1 MCATRSKST
10 CLAVLLV
17 LVPLLLLAACAAEQP
32 AGTPTVQALGTSAIT
47 PISTPPLP
55 ALEILNRS
63 EQAYYVSLPLSK
75 VSSAV
80 LTLTANSGSDTAK
93 AQTTKYVTF
102 YQAPDKWRAEYGE
115 GVMIRDRNGSYD
127 INGGASMGSSFLMLL
142 FGTEFVGM
150 GECYK
155 MGRAVVAGTGKMSGQ
170 QAWVVRVPPTEEC
183 RQQQGLGDA
192 LIWVDQRTYID
203 LRVQIEATKEGVVE
217 AGELYTTQVE
227 YDVPLNPVL
236 FTKPTPTPTSVPT
249 PLPTAATIPLA
260 GLTAQKILQRSN
272 DVFDNNAIGHSNS
285 TEHPD
290 VPLLVDA
297 IAFLAL
303 TETIQ
308 SRAEGLAA
316 NQQAALTSG
325 THSFYYRAP
334 SQWRSEYNTG
344 ELIIANGNEVSYR
357 ERDGAV
363 TRAFIYSDDNDF
375 FSRFA
380 AQDMAYFFAA
390 PRNCYTDPA
399 LVGSDQVAGRAAWVI
414 EVTANGDSCTSNG
427 GRKYYSSKLW
437 VDQQTYLALKLEER
451 QQDGSLY
458 RSRTVNS
465 VEYNVVPTDGN
476 LFNVVEPSPTVTP
489 TPLPGAATSTPPD
502 RSPIQLL
509 YQAGSFFRWDTNT
522 KRPAN
527 PNISTLVMT
536 MTTKTT
542 RSPYMPARQ
551 GEVRHKVWYQ
561 APSYWRTETE
571 AEGQRT
577 IELNN
582 SARQGE
588 PNPYSASDL
597 ASYLTLASDSACYK
611 PLVVSSETTVLGR
624 QTWVLETTSN
634 KQCQLRDFYHPA
646 DKITLWIDQ
655 ATLITLKTEWRNDDG
670 NMVFQGE
677 VEGIELNVPLD
688 SSIFTTK

>member
-1 MCATRSKST
+1 
-10 CLAVLLV
+10 
-17 LVPLLLLAACAAEQP
+17 
-32 AGTPTVQALGTSAIT
+32 
-47 PISTPPLP
+47 
-55 ALEILNRS
+55 
-63 EQAYYVSLPLSK
+63 
-75 VSSAV
+75 
-80 LTLTANSGSDTAK
+80 
-93 AQTTKYVTF
+93 
-102 YQAPDKWRAEYGE
+102 
-115 GVMIRDRNGSYD
+115 MIRDRNGSYD

-192 LIWVDQRTYID
+192 LIWVDQHTYID

-390 PRNCYTDPA
+390 PRNCYTD
-399 LVGSDQVAGRAAWVI
+399 
-414 EVTANGDSCTSNG
+414 
-427 GRKYYSSKLW
+427 
-437 VDQQTYLALKLEER
+437 
-451 QQDGSLY
+451 
-458 RSRTVNS
+458 
-465 VEYNVVPTDGN
+465 
-476 LFNVVEPSPTVTP
+476 
-489 TPLPGAATSTPPD
+489 
-502 RSPIQLL
+502 
-509 YQAGSFFRWDTNT
+509 
-522 KRPAN
+522 
-527 PNISTLVMT
+527 TLVMT

-624 QTWVLETTSN
+624 QTWVLKTTSN

-677 VEGIELNVPLD
+677 VEGIELNVPFD